1 MRRFLPYLAASALT
15 LGGLSGFDST
25 AEVETLRQQLLA
37 VPLSPQLGGDGTR
50 PIASPKAFSLQMP
63 NAARSHQRP
72 FSFGNRLFNTNWV
85 TAPASVKSFDGLGPL
100 FNRVSCSGC
109 HTQDGRGRP
118 PDSGQGPLDT
128 MLLRLSIPGSGG
140 HGGPKPHP
148 VYGTQLSE
156 RATMGLGAEGLARI
170 TYVPLPGSYGDG
182 ETYELRQPSYTITG
196 IAFGPLGDDILI
208 SPRVAQHMIGLGLL
222 QAVPDSTLMALADPD
237 DADADGISGR
247 VNRVWDQQAKAP
259 AIGRF
264 GWKASQPSLLQQNAA
279 AALGDIGLTTS
290 FNPAENCSASQ
301 AACAAAI
308 TGGAPELSDEF
319 LSKLTLYTT
328 TIAVPAQRG
337 AGNPQVRHGE
347 KLFRDFGCA
356 GCHMPTLVT
365 GTDGAFPEVSNQVIH
380 PFTDLLLH
388 DMGPALSD
396 NRPDYAATGSEWRTA
411 PLWGLG
417 LIETVNGHDNLLHDG
432 RARGFP
438 EAILWHGGEA
448 DAAKQRFRL
457 APKDERDALVAFL
470 KSL

>member
-1 MRRFLPYLAASALT
+1 MRRLLPYLAASALT
-15 LGGLSGFDST
+15 LGGLAGFDS
-25 AEVETLRQQLLA
+25 AAQVGSLREQLLA

-50 PIASPKAFSLQMP
+50 PVASQKAFSLQMP
-63 NAARSHQRP
+63 NAARAHQRP

-109 HTQDGRGRP
+109 HTLDGRGSP
-118 PDSGQGPLDT
+118 PADGQGPLDT
-128 MLLRLSIPGSGG
+128 MLLRLSVPGADE
-140 HGGPKPHP
+140 HGGPNPHP

-156 RATMGLGAEGLARI
+156 RATMGLGGEGLARL
-170 TYVPLPGSYGDG
+170 TYVPLPGNFGGG
-182 ETYELRQPSYTITG
+182 EAYELRKPAYTITG
-196 IAFGPLGDDILI
+196 TAFGPLGDDILI
-208 SPRVAQHMIGLGLL
+208 SPRTAQHMIGLGLL
-222 QAVPDSTLMALADPD
+222 QAVPDSTLTALADPD

-247 VNRVWDQQAKAP
+247 VNHVWDQLAKTT

-264 GWKASQPSLLQQNAA
+264 GWKASQPNLMQQNAA
-279 AALGDIGLTTS
+279 AALGDIGLTS
-290 FNPAENCSASQ
+290 SLNPAENCSTAQ
-301 AACAAAI
+301 TACTSAI

-319 LSKLTLYTT
+319 LAKLTLYTM
-328 TIAVPAQRG
+328 TIAVPAQR
-337 AGNPQVRHGE
+337 NPDNSHVQHGE

-356 GCHMPTLVT
+356 ACHMTTLRT
-365 GTDGAFPEVSNQVIH
+365 GIDGAFPEVSDQIIH

-388 DMGPALSD
+388 DMGPGLSD
-396 NRPDYAATGSEWRTA
+396 NRADYAATGSEWRTA

-448 DAAKQRFRL
+448 EAAKERFRN
-457 APKDERDALVAFL
+457 APKDERYALVAFL

>member
-1 MRRFLPYLAASALT
+1 MRRALRTLTAAGLALVAGAAAFAMADAPS
-15 LGGLSGFDST
+15 
-25 AEVETLRQQLLA
+25 LRQQMLA
-37 VPLSPQLGGDGTR
+37 IPVTPQLGGDGTR
-50 PIASPKAFSLQMP
+50 PIASQKAFSLQMP
-63 NAARSHQRP
+63 NAARAHQRA

-109 HTQDGRGRP
+109 HTLDGRGRP
-118 PDSGQGPLDT
+118 PPNGTGPLDS
-128 MLLRLSIPGSGG
+128 MLLRLSIAGRDE
-140 HGGPKPHP
+140 HGGPKPYP

-156 RATMGLGAEGLARI
+156 RATTGLGAEGTARI
-170 TYVPLPGSYGDG
+170 AYEDLPGIYGDG
-182 ETYELRQPSYTITG
+182 GTYTLRKPTYSI
-196 IAFGPLGDDILI
+196 IAAAFGPLGDDILI

-222 QAVPDSTLMALADPD
+222 QAVPDATLMALADPD

-247 VNRVWDQQAKAP
+247 VNRVWDQQAKST

-290 FNPAENCSASQ
+290 FNPLENCSGAQ
-301 AACAAAI
+301 TACAAAI

-319 LSKLTLYTT
+319 LAKLTLYTM

-337 AGNPQVRHGE
+337 AASPQVRHGQM
-347 KLFRDFGCA
+347 LFRDFGCA
-356 GCHMPTLVT
+356 SCHMPTLVT
-365 GTDGAFPEVSNQVIH
+365 GNAEAFPEVSSQIIH

-388 DMGPALSD
+388 NMGPALSD

-417 LIETVNGHDNLLHDG
+417 LVETVNGHDNLLHDG
-432 RARGFP
+432 RARGFA

-448 DAAKQRFRL
+448 EAARENFRT